1 MKQTYKRILLSIV
14 AICAA
19 VSVAAQEKRVETSIS
34 FHQGRSTI
42 DLNHDN
48 NREKLDRVVA
58 LLDSI
63 NSTGSVVLTSVE
75 FSGAASPEGSAAIN
89 RRLSRQRLAAVE
101 EYVRAR
107 VSIPEDK
114 ITRNDNYIAWDYL
127 VEQIEASDIAN
138 KEEIIKIIRTDYEDA
153 RDTDGLIV
161 DGHIVALKA
170 LDNGAT
176 WRMLYKRFFS
186 NMRHAFAAGVSFKQ
200 DTKESVNIIA
210 EVKPR
215 ELPFP
220 TMDIARADVPSQR
233 PPLHLYLKTNA
244 IGWGMGVSNIAVEID
259 FGKRWSAQL
268 PIYYSA
274 VNYFTSTI
282 KFRTFAVQ
290 PEVRYWFAGNMN
302 DKFFLGA
309 HFGLAYYNYALDGEY
324 RIQDKDG
331 DCPALGGGLSVGYRM
346 PIGQSGRWKMEFS
359 LGAGVYSLKYDKFY
373 NTDRTPNGA
382 LSHTIEKTWFG
393 LDHAA
398 VSFSYMFNLK
408 RKSK

>member
-19 VSVAAQEKRVETSIS
+19 MSVVAQERRVETSIS
-34 FHQGRSTI
+34 FRQGHGTI
-42 DLNHDN
+42 DLNYDG
-48 NREKLDRVVA
+48 NREKLDQLVA

-89 RRLSRQRLAAVE
+89 RRLSRKRLTSVE
-101 EYVRAR
+101 EYIRAR

-114 ITRNDNYIAWDYL
+114 IVRNDNYIAWDYL
-127 VEQIEASDIAN
+127 VEKVAASDIAN
-138 KEEIIKIIRTDYEDA
+138 KEEIIEIINTDYEDA
-153 RDTDGLIV
+153 KDTNGLIV
-161 DGHIVALKA
+161 DGRIVALKK

-176 WRMLYKRFFS
+176 WRTLYNRFFS
-186 NMRHAFAAGVSFKQ
+186 QMRHAFAAQVSFKQ
-200 DTKESVNIIA
+200 DTKESVNIVA
-210 EVKPR
+210 EIKPR

-220 TMDIARADVPSQR
+220 TMDTGRADVTSQR

-309 HFGLAYYNYALDGEY
+309 HFGLAYYNYALDGKY

-331 DCPALGGGLSVGYRM
+331 DYPALGGGLSVGYRM

-373 NTDRTPNGA
+373 NTDSTPDGA

-408 RKSK
+408 RKNK

>member
-1 MKQTYKRILLSIV
+1 MKQAYKRILLSIV

-42 DLNHDN
+42 DLNYN
-48 NREKLDRVVA
+48 GNREKLDRVVA

-274 VNYFTSTI
+274 VNYFM
-282 KFRTFAVQ
+282 Q
-290 PEVRYWFAGNMN
+290 PTLNR
-302 DKFFLGA
+302 
-309 HFGLAYYNYALDGEY
+309 
-324 RIQDKDG
+324 
-331 DCPALGGGLSVGYRM
+331 
-346 PIGQSGRWKMEFS
+346 
-359 LGAGVYSLKYDKFY
+359 
-373 NTDRTPNGA
+373 
-382 LSHTIEKTWFG
+382 
-393 LDHAA
+393 
-398 VSFSYMFNLK
+398 
-408 RKSK
+408 